1 MDDLAK
7 ELKCR
12 KRICAIYN
20 KTSEDFNTK
29 EEWDRYLEGIEDII
43 YNLVNGID
51 VQATEA
57 RVSDYE
63 RTNRVHIIAKQAK
76 QVEAQRAAQVAAFQ
90 AAAAS
95 TVSATAA
102 KEGDAP
108 AGYVPTAATAS
119 SLLTSQPVPVGPV
132 AQDAHGSIVAPAGSM
147 KRGMAAVA
155 ASANGQEDPG
165 ATAAGWSPE
174 LPRMRAL
181 QEAFGSLLLP
191 PWGPGQ
197 QAVPG

>member
-29 EEWDRYLEGIEDII
+29 EEWDSYLEGIEDII
-43 YNLVNGID
+43 YNLVNSID

-95 TVSATAA
+95 TASATAA

-108 AGYVPTAATAS
+108 AGYVPTAATAGRTFHACLLKLGTPPSKRCPKAYDHLRINMTLPNCNLLS
-119 SLLTSQPVPVGPV
+119 SHDDFSVVSMLPDNVAVLTHLRDPI
-132 AQDAHGSIVAPAGSM
+132 DRFM
-147 KRGMAAVA
+147 
-155 ASANGQEDPG
+155 SAYEF
-165 ATAAGWSPE
+165 AIE
-174 LPRMRAL
+174 
-181 QEAFGSLLLP
+181 
-191 PWGPGQ
+191 
-197 QAVPG
+197 